1 MIHKISD
8 FCLKVDGVKKTSD
21 RLYNLKYNN
30 PKTPERDQQIQELI
44 DDIQATC
51 LLIANDK
58 QSYDNTIKNDNF
70 DSNGL
75 PKDFTDKF
83 RIEDEG
89 GV

>member
-21 RLYNLKYNN
+21 RLYNLRYNN
-30 PKTPERDQQIQELI
+30 PKTPERDMQIQELI

-58 QSYDNTIKNDNF
+58 QPYDK
-70 DSNGL
+70 
-75 PKDFTDKF
+75 
-83 RIEDEG
+83 
-89 GV
+89 